1 MKVIEEK
8 WTRLTRY
15 NIIDDLHRGSMQ
27 LDVYN
32 KPEDE
37 VKAYMGN
44 LWVLPEY
51 RNRGIGKALL
61 DKAEELAKERTDEEY
76 LYLIYWEKDT
86 PRYMYEYYL
95 KRGYE
100 DYRWGYKSDDP
111 ILMRK
116 KLR

>member
-8 WTRLTRY
+8 WTRQTLY
-15 NIIDDLHRGSMQ
+15 NIIDDSHRGSIQ
-27 LDVYN
+27 LEVCN
-32 KPEDE
+32 NQKDE
-37 VKAYMGN
+37 VKAYICN

-51 RNRGIGKALL
+51 RGQGIAKALL

-76 LYLIYWEKDT
+76 VYLCYWSADT
-86 PRYMYEYYL
+86 PHGVYKYYER
-95 KRGYE
+95 RGYSE
-100 DYRWGYKSDDP
+100 YRWGNPGKP

>member
-8 WTRLTRY
+8 WTRLTLY
-15 NIIDDLHRGSMQ
+15 NIVDDLHRGSIQ

-32 KPEDE
+32 NPENE
-37 VKAYMGN
+37 VKAYIIN

-51 RNRGIGKALL
+51 RKRGIGKALL

-76 LYLIYWEKDT
+76 VYLVYWEKDT
-86 PRYMYEYYL
+86 PLYMFKYYK

-100 DYRWGYKSDDP
+100 EYAFGGPGKP
-111 ILMRK
+111 VLMRK

>member
-15 NIIDDLHRGSMQ
+15 NIIDDLHRGSIQ
-27 LDVYN
+27 LEVYN

-61 DKAEELAKERTDEEY
+61 DKAEELAKTQTDEEY
-76 LYLIYWEKDT
+76 VYLVYWEKDT
-86 PRYMYEYYL
+86 PLYMFKYYK

-100 DYRWGYKSDDP
+100 EYAFGGPGDP
-111 ILMRK
+111 IVMRK

>member
-8 WTRLTRY
+8 WTRLTFY
-15 NIIDDLHRGSMQ
+15 NIVDDLHRGSIQ
-27 LDVYN
+27 LEVYN

-37 VKAYMGN
+37 VKAYISN

-51 RNRGIGKALL
+51 RKQGIGKALL
-61 DKAEELAKERTDEEY
+61 DKAEELVKERTAEEY
-76 LYLIYWEKDT
+76 VYLAYWEKDT
-86 PRYMYEYYL
+86 PRYMFKYYK
-95 KRGYE
+95 KRGYD
-100 DYRWGYKSDDP
+100 DYAFGNPGDP